1 MNTAQTWMSLKLFFG
16 VKTTCEHRDQRKKK
30 NREGERDEEAGK
42 ERGREE
48 GRDISSFQI
57 LLSPF
62 ILGIR
67 GNRDIINRDLRYIH
81 FYYQGKECSG
91 EGAGLS
97 GQKDKLL
104 ESRGGIS
111 SCKQFFFPFF
121 FL

>member
-1 MNTAQTWMSLKLFFG
+1 MSLRLFLG
-16 VKTTCEHRDQRKKK
+16 VKTCEHRDQRKKK
-30 NREGERDEEAGK
+30 NREGEREEAGR
-42 ERGREE
+42 EREE
-48 GRDISSFQI
+48 GRDISSSQI